1 MITWPAILILI
12 LLTGCTGRAGVP
24 DTPAPTLTPDAI
36 QGMAAEFRR
45 LRTVVGH
52 FDGGDW
58 NDDVDR
64 WMGKKHALMIE
75 LGERLGAGA
84 YSRAQA
90 VDLLGAPDAIAQE
103 GDALYDQIRNRGE
116 FKGPA
121 DGGADVPRNVGL
133 HPYEFLVYHWRGEHD
148 FLYLIAREEAILGAG
163 WWYAGE

>member
-1 MITWPAILILI
+1 MSKWPAILILI
-12 LLTGCTGRAGVP
+12 LLAGCAGEFGVP
-24 DTPAPTLTPDAI
+24 DNPTARATPDSI
-36 QGMAAEFRR
+36 QEKAAEFRS
-45 LRTVVGH
+45 LRAIQGH
-52 FDGGDW
+52 FDGGEW

-90 VDLLGAPDAIAQE
+90 VDLLGEPDAIAQE

-116 FKGPA
+116 FVEPPGS
-121 DGGADVPRNVGL
+121 GYV
-133 HPYEFLVYHWRGEHD
+133 FLVYHWRGEHD
-148 FLYLIAREEAILGAG
+148 FLYLIVQGKKVVGTG